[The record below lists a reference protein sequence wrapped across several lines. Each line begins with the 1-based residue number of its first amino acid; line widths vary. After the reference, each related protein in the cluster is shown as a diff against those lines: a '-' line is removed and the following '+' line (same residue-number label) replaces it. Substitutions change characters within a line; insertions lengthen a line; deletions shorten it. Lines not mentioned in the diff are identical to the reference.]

1 MNNKFLWGSL
11 IVVVIILIS
20 TYEFNKSK
28 PETLNNDR
36 QEAIENEI
44 QRPSVTV
51 NVKHQYKEGRHIMVG
66 LVELPTSCDT
76 LSTKVER
83 KDMETILDINYT
95 SISENCAQV
104 ITEKYFRISFEGNM
118 DDNIIARLNGE
129 VINLNIF
136 EIDPSKDIDE
146 VEIFNKG

>member
-20 TYEFNKSK
+20 TYEYNKNK
-28 PETLNNDR
+28 QEIINNQR
-36 QEAIENEI
+36 EQSIQNEI
-44 QRPSVTV
+44 QRPSVTI
-51 NVKHQYKEGRHIMVG
+51 NVKHQYKDGKHTMVG
-66 LVELPTSCDT
+66 LVELPTPCDN
-76 LSTKVER
+76 LSTKIEKR
-83 KDMETILDINYT
+83 EFETILDINY
-95 SISENCAQV
+95 SSDSEICAQV

-129 VINLNIF
+129 IINLNIF
-136 EIDPSKDIDE
+136 DIDPNKDIDE